1 MPEPP
6 FVAPKIT
13 VQGIVSDPD
22 QDAIVANVMG
32 CCSTSTGSSGSESDA
47 FQHQII
53 GKMPQMTTAQTM
65 QVLSDAKTAWAG
77 GTGTWPQMS
86 LSERVQAIERFIDEL
101 GAQREIIV
109 TTLMW
114 EIGKNRKDSEAEF
127 DRTVEFVQKV
137 CNVTMMYH
145 PN

>member
-1 MPEPP
+1 MMEPP
-6 FVAPKIT
+6 YVAPKIT
-13 VQGIVSDPD
+13 VKGIVSDPD
-22 QDAIVANVMG
+22 QDVILADVMG
-32 CCSTSTGSSGSESDA
+32 CCSSGSGSESDA

-86 LSERVQAIERFIDEL
+86 LSERVEAIERFIDEL
-101 GAQREIIV
+101 GAQRETIV

-127 DRTVEFVQKV
+127 DRTVDFVQKV

-145 PN
+145 RT

>member
-22 QDAIVANVMG
+22 QYAIVANVMG
-32 CCSTSTGSSGSESDA
+32 CCSTGSDSESGDDA

-101 GAQREIIV
+101 GAQRETIV

-145 PN
+145 RN